1 MFYFI
6 RSGGDFMNR
15 NLLIV
20 EDDFKIR
27 KLLSVYFKG
36 EGFNILEAEAGDDAI
51 TVFKNEKID
60 LVFLDIMLPEVDGLR
75 VCEVIRET
83 SDVPIIMLTAKS
95 QEEDKLRGFEYGADE
110 YVTKPFSLKVL
121 AARAAAI
128 MKRVEGKVSKNGS
141 IYESNGLTVDIVKG
155 EVKINQVSIE
165 LTRKEI
171 DLLILLIQN
180 KGIVLSKEQILD
192 KVWGFDYDGDPRTV
206 DTHIKRLREKLKDKR
221 NMIKTIR
228 GRGYSFNED
237 LFVSE
242 Q

>member
-1 MFYFI
+1 MKK
-6 RSGGDFMNR
+6 

-20 EDDFKIR
+20 EDDLKIR

-36 EGFNILEAEAGDDAI
+36 EGFNILEAETGDDAI
-51 TVFKNEKID
+51 RIFKSEEID

-75 VCEVIRET
+75 VCEIFRET

-128 MKRVEGKVSKNGS
+128 MNRIEGKVSRNGNVF
-141 IYESNGLTVDIVKG
+141 ELNGLWVDISKG
-155 EVKINQVSIE
+155 EVKINEVSVE

-171 DLLILLIQN
+171 DLLILLIHN
-180 KGIVLSKEQILD
+180 RGIVLSKEQILD

-228 GRGYSFNED
+228 GRGYSFNTD
-237 LFVSE
+237 LSASE

>member
-1 MFYFI
+1 MK
-6 RSGGDFMNR
+6 R
-15 NLLIV
+15 NLLVV
-20 EDDFKIR
+20 EDDPKIR
-27 KLLSVYFKG
+27 KLLSVYFRG

-51 TVFKNEKID
+51 RIFKNEKID

-95 QEEDKLRGFEYGADE
+95 QEEDKLRGFKYGADE

-121 AARAAAI
+121 AARASSI
-128 MKRVEGKVSKNGS
+128 MNRVEGRVSKKGS
-141 IYESNGLTVDIVKG
+141 IFESNGLTVDIAKG
-155 EVKINQVSIE
+155 EVKIDKISID

-206 DTHIKRLREKLKDKR
+206 DTHIKRLREKLKDR
-221 NMIKTIR
+221 RYLIETVR
-228 GRGYSFNED
+228 GRGYRFNTD
-237 LFVSE
+237 LHESA